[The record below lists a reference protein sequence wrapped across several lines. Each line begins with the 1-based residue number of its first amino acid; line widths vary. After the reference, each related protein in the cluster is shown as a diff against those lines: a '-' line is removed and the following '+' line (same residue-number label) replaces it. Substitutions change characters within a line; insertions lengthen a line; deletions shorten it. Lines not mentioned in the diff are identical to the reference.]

1 MARRDVRLGSTVE
14 IYRDPETETQLEGY
28 AFVWHIEKE
37 TDRFFTLMVSFLGDR
52 EERKVLRDLK
62 KKQIAMRKPD
72 ALGYQAFS
80 CACFLCMP
88 IVCMFCGHVY
98 ACAQRI
104 HERTGKHWKEDAKF

>member
-14 IYRDPETETQLEGY
+14 IYRDPETKTQLEGY

-62 KKQIAMRKPD
+62 KETDSNEKA
-72 ALGYQAFS
+72 
-80 CACFLCMP
+80 
-88 IVCMFCGHVY
+88 
-98 ACAQRI
+98 
-104 HERTGKHWKEDAKF
+104 

>member
-62 KKQIAMRKPD
+62 KETDSNEKARC
-72 ALGYQAFS
+72 LVVSGF
-80 CACFLCMP
+80 FLCVFLMHAY
-88 IVCMFCGHVY
+88 CVY
-98 ACAQRI
+98 VLWACIRM
-104 HERTGKHWKEDAKF
+104 HTTYT